1 MNQMVPRSQHPL
13 RFGKSWNSSFLV
25 SSRPRMM
32 PMSSSFQHHEPD
44 YNALNLFGIC
54 CVSLGKLEKAE
65 RIFEHV
71 VHEAPHIS
79 EARIHLAN
87 CRFEQGKME
96 AALEAFQK
104 AEAAE
109 LQTVE
114 VQIVL
119 ARVHMALGRHEEAKV
134 R

>member
-1 MNQMVPRSQHPL
+1 MNQMVKSQPTPL
-13 RFGKSWNSSFLV
+13 KLRQIVELQFSGELQTAHDACIEF
-25 SSRPRMM
+25 
-32 PMSSSFQHHEPD
+32 FQHHDPD

-96 AALEAFQK
+96 AALGFPKSE
-104 AEAAE
+104 
-109 LQTVE
+109 
-114 VQIVL
+114 
-119 ARVHMALGRHEEAKV
+119 GRRAGHRGSAN
-134 R
+134 RPCPGSHGTRPS